1 MALKEEKKDAN
12 IKEKLDLLFKE
23 KKFQRVAEGISF
35 YDYLDLLCKDG
46 NPARTSFQ
54 RICDMVVNAGVETT
68 TEFGEKIPKYKF
80 FESLD
85 SFNHP
90 TKDSLFGLDF
100 YLMELV
106 EHLKNGANK
115 LGGEKRLLL
124 LEGPVGSA
132 KSTIVRLLKR
142 GLEREST
149 ENPLYTFKWKGL
161 GVFGSKDMLEVNEGT
176 YLFNH
181 SCQLH
186 EDPIKLL
193 DIDVRSTVLDQINS
207 ENKAK
212 GWKYPPIEVDGELCP
227 HCKFNF
233 DHLMR
238 YYKGDWNKVMEHV
251 EVFRLF
257 LSEAGRVG
265 IATFSPKDEKNQD
278 STELTGNL
286 DYRKI
291 AILGS
296 DSDPRAFNFDGEF
309 LVANRGLIEF
319 IEVLKLET
327 AFLYDLLIATQERV
341 VKPKKHA
348 QTAIDELIIAHT
360 NEPELRKLEEN
371 ELMEAFRDRTKR
383 VKIPYNLKLSHEM
396 DIYEKDYG
404 QKKLGEFKHMAP
416 HTIEMLAMFAVLSR
430 LDEPKEQKITLVQ
443 KLDLYD
449 GKSLSDVSEDIIH
462 RLMNDGQREGLYGIS
477 PRFIQDTI
485 ADTLAGDDSAK
496 CVNVFMVWK
505 KVRDKLKTSILINK
519 DEDRL
524 KYQSFLAMVEEKFQD
539 IVKDEVQQAIAS
551 DESSIKEL
559 FSNYLNNVKAYIRK
573 ARVRDSFTGHE
584 VPPDE
589 VLMRSIEK
597 KIGVTDQQKD
607 EYRNMIMNHI
617 GALAIESKSFDYKAN
632 PLLHKALVKKLF
644 EEKKDTI
651 NFRGVAEE
659 ISDSEEQEKINII
672 KKRLMENYGYCD
684 VCAKDMLAYVANIF
698 AKGDSKK

>member
-1 MALKEEKKDAN
+1 MEPKEEKKDTG
-12 IKEKLDLLFKE
+12 IKEKLDLLLKE
-23 KKFQRVAEGISF
+23 KQFQRVAEKISF
-35 YDYLDLLCKDG
+35 YDYLNLLCKDG
-46 NPARTSFQ
+46 RPARTAFQ
-54 RICDMVVNAGVETT
+54 RIYDMMVGAGVETT
-68 TEFGEKIPKYKF
+68 TDFGEKTLKYKF

-85 SFNHP
+85 KNNQP
-90 TKDSLFGLDF
+90 TKDSLFGLDHH
-100 YLMELV
+100 LLKLV
-106 EHLKNGANK
+106 EHLKNGAYK

-132 KSTIVRLLKR
+132 KSTIARLLKR
-142 GLEREST
+142 GLERESL
-149 ENPLYTFKWKGL
+149 ENPLYTFRWKGL
-161 GVFGSKDMLEVNEGT
+161 GVFGSNDMFQVKDGIS
-176 YLFNH
+176 LFNH
-181 SCQLH
+181 TCQLH

-193 DIDVRSTVLDQINS
+193 YPEIRGEVLHQINS
-207 ENKAK
+207 ENKSK
-212 GWKYPPIEVDGELCP
+212 GLMKYPIEIEGELCP

-233 DHLMR
+233 DHLTE
-238 YYKGDWNKVMEHV
+238 YYKGDWNKVMEHI

-278 STELTGNL
+278 STELTGNI

-309 LVANRGLIEF
+309 HVANRGLIEF

-327 AFLYDLLIATQERV
+327 AFLYDLLIATQEQV

-348 QTAIDELIIAHT
+348 QTDIDELIIAHT

-383 VKIPYNLKLSHEM
+383 VKVPYNLKLAHEM

-416 HTIEMLAMFAVLSR
+416 HTIEMLAMFAILSR
-430 LDEPKEQKITLVQ
+430 LDEPKEQALTLIQ
-443 KLDLYD
+443 KLDLYN
-449 GKSLSDVSEDIIH
+449 GKSLSDVSEDIV
-462 RLMNDGQREGLYGIS
+462 RKLMNDGQREGLYGVS

-485 ADTLAGDDSAK
+485 ADTLAGDDNAK

-505 KVRDKLKTSILINK
+505 KVRDKLKTSILISK

-524 KYQSFLAMVEEKFQD
+524 KYQNLLEIVEERFQD
-539 IVKDEVQQAIAS
+539 IVKDEVQQAVAS
-551 DESSIKEL
+551 DERSIKEL
-559 FSNYLNNVKAYIRK
+559 FSNYINNVKAYIRK
-573 ARVRDSFTGHE
+573 AKVQDSFTGYDA
-584 VPPDE
+584 PPDE
-589 VLMRSIEK
+589 ALMRSIEK

-617 GALAIESKSFDYKAN
+617 GALAIESKPFDYKAN
-632 PLLHKALVKKLF
+632 PELHKALVKKLF

-651 NFRGVAEE
+651 NFRGVVED
-659 ISDSEEQEKINII
+659 ISDDQEQEKIDII

-684 VCAKDMLAYVANIF
+684 VCAKDMLTYVANIF